1 MKGVSEVF
9 INNIPEV
16 KRTIEVRE
24 RLRRIGALEPMAE
37 FDFSVADNA
46 IILWAEDED
55 EAKRIRQLW
64 QNTAKSSRFFIKTK
78 VFRDEVGEIGI
89 AIWRTI

>member
-1 MKGVSEVF
+1 MAVSEVF

-24 RLRRIGALEPMAE
+24 RLKRIEALEPMAE

-55 EAKRIRQLW
+55 EAKRVRQLW
-64 QNTAKSSRFFIKTK
+64 RSTAKSSRFFIKTK
-78 VFRDEVGEIGI
+78 VFRDEAGEIGI

>member
-1 MKGVSEVF
+1 MTVF
-9 INNIPEV
+9 INNIPKV

-24 RLRRIGALEPMAE
+24 RLRRIEALEPMAE
-37 FDFSVADNA
+37 FDFSRADNA

-55 EAKRIRQLW
+55 EARRVRQLW
-64 QNTAKSSRFFIKTK
+64 RGTAKSSRFFIKTK

-89 AIWRTI
+89 AIWRTV